1 MPPGSF
7 RLGNL
12 AHLSGTSPPMAF
24 SDPEEHDETG
34 APDHGEHHDR
44 ATLLGAKAHSS
55 SREKHTRFRVRMSG
69 SRIFG
74 ALTLLSA
81 VMLTINVI
89 QIVLLERIVNSVF
102 LLVGVPAI
110 VFGLLILALLL
121 WVLPHRTTLLETWQ
135 DASSKHIALTIESS
149 ILAHS
154 IIESRRSA
162 WIGNCLSIL
171 LPIILCEF
179 VYMNSVAVPAFKT
192 KVWSTSLQANYNLT
206 APSFAIH
213 QQDRSVQVVFGDC
226 VAYGPPVV
234 NCSEN
239 IYTDASIGLVLSFN
253 ASASAVVLSQA
264 RGLAIPYNVSY
275 NSSQGGYQG
284 ATWEFIVYDSH
295 QDTNLIQQCDPI
307 VSIWLSAAVS
317 QHAIFL
323 RQTTIADDVGAI
335 IEVSRDCSADI
346 YTHYNQYET
355 SVQTLPMITGQ
366 EDQCDLGLPNYTGPC
381 PAVLTMSYSSL
392 LVTTLRSS
400 HGTDWLK
407 MLLEEGS
414 IVGGIM
420 FVTWFFNI
428 FVT

>member
-1 MPPGSF
+1 MPSGAFALS
-7 RLGNL
+7 NL
-12 AHLSGTSPPMAF
+12 AAASRTPPLTAV
-24 SDPEEHDETG
+24 DEPEEHDETG

-44 ATLLGAKAHSS
+44 ATLLGAKAHLS
-55 SREKHTRFRVRMSG
+55 SREKHARFRLKATR

-81 VMLTINVI
+81 VMLTINIV
-89 QIVLLERIVNSVF
+89 QIVLLEKIVNSVF

-110 VFGLLILALLL
+110 VFGLMILVLLL
-121 WVLPHRTTLLETWQ
+121 WVLPYRTTLLETWQ

-149 ILAHS
+149 ILAHT
-154 IIESRRSA
+154 IIESTRSA

-179 VYMNSVAVPAFKT
+179 VYMSSVAVPAFKT
-192 KVWSTSLQANYNLT
+192 KVWSTSLQANDNLT

-213 QQDRSVQVVFGDC
+213 QQDPSVQVTFGDC
-226 VAYGPPVV
+226 VAYGPPPV
-234 NCSEN
+234 NCSEY

-307 VSIWLSAAVS
+307 VPLWLSAAVS
-317 QHAIFL
+317 QHDIYL
-323 RQTTIADDVGAI
+323 RQTTIADDVRAI
-335 IEVSRDCSADI
+335 VQTNGNCSADI
-346 YTHYNQYET
+346 YTHYNQYDV
-355 SVQTLPMITGQ
+355 SVETLPMVTGGGP
-366 EDQCDLGLPNYTGPC
+366 QCDLGLPGYTGPC
-381 PAVLTMSYSSL
+381 PASLMVSYSSL
-392 LVTTLRSS
+392 LVTTLRSN